1 MDSRTGTGGSAKDTA
16 RETAGIDWDAVR
28 ARLARQGGELE
39 AAASQGGAWADALL
53 RSRAEDLALVP
64 SADEADAAAQAEAPV
79 TLLVGRGADG
89 SYGLDLRHLSRIV
102 PLPRVARVPHAP
114 PELLGLIAID
124 GRVMRLFDVD
134 RLCGRNAVPAGGGF
148 AVVLRG
154 GERPVALRL
163 RTVDTVM
170 ELDGTDMKAPPE
182 AGSFVTAITR
192 SRVAVLDAPAIL
204 ETLRSM
210 KEE

>member
-1 MDSRTGTGGSAKDTA
+1 MDDRTEAGGSAKEA
-16 RETAGIDWDAVR
+16 AKETGGIDWAAVR
-28 ARLARQGGELE
+28 TRLARQGREAEE
-39 AAASQGGAWADALL
+39 AAAPGGAWADALL
-53 RSRAEDLALVP
+53 RRRAEDLARVP
-64 SADEADAAAQAEAPV
+64 SADEADAAAEAEAPV
-79 TLLVGRGADG
+79 ALLVGRGADG
-89 SYGLDLRHLSRIV
+89 LYGLDLRHLSRIV
-102 PLPRVARVPHAP
+102 PLPRVARVPHAT

-163 RTVDTVM
+163 RTVDTVT
-170 ELDGTDMKAPPE
+170 ELESSLKAPPE
-182 AGSFVTAITR
+182 AGPFVTAITR
-192 SRVAVLDAPAIL
+192 GRVAVLDVPAIL